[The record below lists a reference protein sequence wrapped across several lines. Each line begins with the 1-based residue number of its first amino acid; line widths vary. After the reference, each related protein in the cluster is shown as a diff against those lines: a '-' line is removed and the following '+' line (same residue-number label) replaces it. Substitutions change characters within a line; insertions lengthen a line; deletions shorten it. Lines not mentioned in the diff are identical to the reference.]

1 LGPGLE
7 QFGGGRRGRFA
18 GERGGTCF
26 WGLGSV
32 GPCDEGAKGQKPKQ
46 AESSEGEGGLLH
58 VNPVMM
64 SPESWLRRVWKI
76 AWGPLKRS
84 G

>member
-1 LGPGLE
+1 
-7 QFGGGRRGRFA
+7 
-18 GERGGTCF
+18 
-26 WGLGSV
+26 V